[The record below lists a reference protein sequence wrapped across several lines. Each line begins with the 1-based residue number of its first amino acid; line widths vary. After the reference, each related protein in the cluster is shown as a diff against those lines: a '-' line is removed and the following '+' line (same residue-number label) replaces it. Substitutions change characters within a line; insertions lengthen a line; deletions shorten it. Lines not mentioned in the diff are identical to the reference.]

1 MTFNDIVRPKWLVGL
16 LLAVVVVMPMC
27 LFGIAQGAAIAVS
40 MALACVVPLVLAR
53 RCSWWS
59 LASTVAYCAVAL
71 FSVVSAIY
79 FLYEVSVGSGATL
92 EMPNLDC
99 DARLYYDWA
108 LHYYDGR
115 RPEPYVT
122 FFGFPVLMILMWKA
136 LGVSV
141 VWPSAFNLML
151 MLGAVAMSGS
161 LAAHI
166 TRSTAMKP
174 TTAATMAISLMGLHG
189 FFLSQGFVIQKE
201 AIVYIAVT
209 MVAMSL
215 FRLQDASASRRKTV
229 ASVAL
234 YVGACLIFAPV
245 RAKYINFA
253 LFGVGLLA
261 ISCWR
266 TRWRSIVVMLVMTV
280 ATWYLGMML
289 STTYNIKQ
297 QMETMAGGAEMTE
310 SFGMVEGIHLDY
322 LNWMGGYFSLPLFK
336 KLLLLPFTCGTQF
349 VIPFPWGAE
358 DDSWGAWMPRIRLGW
373 YLCGVLAL
381 CYYGMLSWRRRYSV
395 GLVAWWPVICFVGI
409 AYISAGTVSR
419 YILPFQPLYTAVAVY
434 VIACFRIPELRR
446 PLLRAF
452 VGIEVLLAVA
462 LVVAFII
469 CT

>member
-1 MTFNDIVRPKWLVGL
+1 MTFKDIVRPKWLVGL

-27 LFGIAQGAAIAVS
+27 LFGIAQGASIAVS

-79 FLYEVSVGSGATL
+79 FLYEVSIGSGATL
-92 EMPNLDC
+92 EMHNLDS
-99 DARLYYDWA
+99 DAEKYYNWA
-108 LHYYDGR
+108 LHHYDGR
-115 RPEPYVT
+115 CPEPLTT
-122 FFGFPVLMILMWKA
+122 FFGFPVLMLILWKA

-151 MLGAVAMSGS
+151 TLGTIVMSGS
-161 LAAHI
+161 LAAQLVRK
-166 TRSTAMKP
+166 TPMKSA
-174 TTAATMAISLMGLHG
+174 TAATIAISLMGLHG
-189 FFLSQGFVIQKE
+189 FFLSQGFIIQKE
-201 AIVYIAVT
+201 ALVYMTMT

-215 FRLQDASASRRKTV
+215 FWLQDNTTSRGKVIAAV
-229 ASVAL
+229 AF
-234 YVGACLIFAPV
+234 YVSACLILAPV

-253 LFGVGLLA
+253 VFGIVILA
-261 ISCWR
+261 VSSWR
-266 TRWRSIVVMLVMTV
+266 TRWRSILVLFAVTAV
-280 ATWYLGMML
+280 AWYLGMSM
-289 STTYNIKQ
+289 STTYNIQ
-297 QMETMAGGAEMTE
+297 QQVDNVVGGAEMTE

-358 DDSWGAWMPRIRLGW
+358 DDSGGAWMPRIRLGW

-395 GLVAWWPVICFVGI
+395 GSVAWWPVICFVGI